1 MGSKR
6 SFLVEEI
13 NYLHLQSKNHTWTR
27 GLMDIASDYGSEGW
41 GFDSLRVHLSN
52 TNKTQSRSESISERL
67 FHYRPSKKLQTI
79 PLAR

>member
-41 GFDSLRVHLSN
+41 GFDSLRVHLCN
-52 TNKTQSRSESISERL
+52 TIKTQIRSESISERFFY
-67 FHYRPSKKLQTI
+67 FHRSKKLQKS